1 MGVAGGEFTPGIADA
16 DNGFAPEF
24 FIRYAL
30 VFHPC
35 TVDKAVFAGATKPVL
50 AA

>member
-1 MGVAGGEFTPGIADA
+1 MGVAGREFTPGIAYT

-24 FIRYAL
+24 FIRDAL
-30 VFHPC
+30 VFHPG
-35 TVDKAVFAGATKPVL
+35 TVDETVLACATKPVL